1 MSNEKTSK
9 LKNFGDTRRAID
21 AAAERKANHLKNSTC
36 LRKGK
41 GGKLRMILHTE
52 RTMFGEEC
60 DQW

>member
-1 MSNEKTSK
+1 MSIKK
-9 LKNFGDTRRAID
+9 KPIQGFGDARRAID
-21 AAAERKANHLKNSTC
+21 AAADRKAKHLKNHSC

-52 RTMFGEEC
+52 RTMFGDEA